1 MVLMLKFYLVSKVWH
16 YFCTLAENFL
26 KKKKKTML
34 DESFLEHSFE
44 DSVAEEKKKSSYL
57 SLKKNNNMNLFASAF
72 IDMIGFAYW
81 KKD

>member
-1 MVLMLKFYLVSKVWH
+1 
-16 YFCTLAENFL
+16 
-26 KKKKKTML
+26 ML

-44 DSVAEEKKKSSYL
+44 DSFAEEKKKSSYL